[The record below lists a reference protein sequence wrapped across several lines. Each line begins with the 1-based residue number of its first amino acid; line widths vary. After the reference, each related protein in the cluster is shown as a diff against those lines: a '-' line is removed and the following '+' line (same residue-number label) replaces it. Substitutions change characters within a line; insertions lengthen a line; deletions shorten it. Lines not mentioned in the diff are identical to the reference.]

1 MAINTGKVI
10 VGGIVGGIAA
20 NVIDF
25 AAQTFILSGMS
36 MAAMTKLNPSLA
48 HQPTGA
54 QIAGF
59 VITDFVWIIANIWIY
74 AAIRPRF
81 GPGPKTA
88 AYAGIVSWVVGSTV
102 AGFFCILGLFGT
114 DIYIASGLV
123 ALVNSIISTMIGA
136 RFYTEEAA

>member
-10 VGGIVGGIAA
+10 VGGIVGGIVA

-25 AAQTFILSGMS
+25 VSQTFILKGMAT
-36 MAAMTKLNPSLA
+36 AAMTKLNPSLA
-48 HQPTGA
+48 HDPSGS

-59 VITDFVWIIANIWIY
+59 LILDFVWIIANVWIY

-88 AYAGIVSWVVGSTV
+88 TYAGIVSWVIGSTV
-102 AGFFCILGLFGT
+102 AGFFCVLGLFGA
-114 DIYIASGLV
+114 DIYMASGAV
-123 ALVNSIISTMIGA
+123 ALVNSIISTIAGA

>member
-1 MAINTGKVI
+1 VAINTGKVI

-25 AAQTFILSGMS
+25 VAQTFILSGMS

-48 HQPTGA
+48 HQPTGG

-59 VITDFVWIIANIWIY
+59 VITDFVWIIANVWIY

-88 AYAGIVSWVVGSTV
+88 AYAGIVSWVIGSTV

>member
-10 VGGIVGGIAA
+10 VGGVVGGIVA

-25 AAQTFILSGMS
+25 VSQQFILQGMEA
-36 MAAMTKLNPSLA
+36 AAMTKLNPALA
-48 HQPTGA
+48 KPPTGG

-59 VITDFVWIIANIWIY
+59 VVLDFVWIIANVWIY
-74 AAIRPRF
+74 AAIRTRF

-102 AGFFCILGLFGT
+102 AGFFCVLGLFGA

-123 ALVNSIISTMIGA
+123 ALVNSIVSTMVGA
-136 RFYTEEAA
+136 RFYSEEAA

>member
-10 VGGIVGGIAA
+10 VGGVVGGIVA

-25 AAQTFILSGMS
+25 VSQSFILKGMET
-36 MAAMTKLNPSLA
+36 AAMTKLNPSLA
-48 HQPTGA
+48 HDPTGA

-59 VITDFVWIIANIWIY
+59 VITDFVWIIANVWIY

-88 AYAGIVSWVVGSTV
+88 VYAAIVSVVIGSTV
-102 AGFFCILGLFGT
+102 AAFFWMTGMFGADLFF
-114 DIYIASGLV
+114 ASFVV
-123 ALVNSIISTMIGA
+123 ALVNSIISTIVGA
-136 RFYTEEAA
+136 RFYTEEVA